1 MKDISPQ
8 EESTTSV
15 VRLTF
20 HFAYKDKIEASEEW
34 YAATDKLK
42 QEPNIGFVTKG
53 QSIDDEL
60 NIVLFI
66 SWDYAAKPS
75 ASFLSGNIDHIFSS
89 ISEFLAKRP
98 RLICNVCH
106 VDRGQCVNTFRTSRS
121 GFETMREIMIV
132 RGPVNTIEPIIKKIN
147 KDARGYIHALDIGM
161 DCYDIHISDQTF
173 WGIGLYRVSNENG
186 NEELCS
192 QGHTDCASFAIFFQW
207 FSPSRRAEFLDPNI
221 PDRAIPPVF
230 QEFYGS
236 NWWQQK
242 VMKPLEDVGA
252 TISSWTYHKGEIAR
266 DRKGILVISKFKNWL
281 DFGYMDDVSLAQFER
296 QLAEKEPL

>member
-8 EESTTSV
+8 AESTTSV

-20 HFAYKDKIEASEEW
+20 QFAYKDKIEASEEW

-60 NIVLFI
+60 DIVLFI

-75 ASFLSGNIDHIFSS
+75 ACFLSGNIDHIFSS
-89 ISEFLAKRP
+89 VSDFLAKRP

-106 VDRGQCVNTFRTSRS
+106 DDRGQCVNTFTTSRS
-121 GFETMREIMIV
+121 GFETMKEIMIV
-132 RGPVNTIEPIIKKIN
+132 RGPVKAMEPILKKIDE
-147 KDARGYIHALDIGM
+147 DAKHYMHALDIGM
-161 DCYDIHISDQTF
+161 DCYDIHISDQAF
-173 WGIGLYRVSNENG
+173 WGMSLYRVSNENG
-186 NEELCS
+186 NKELSS
-192 QGHTDCASFAIFFQW
+192 QEHADYASFALFSKW

-242 VMKPLEDVGA
+242 VMKPIEDMGA
-252 TISSWTYHKGEIAR
+252 TISSWTYHKGQIAR
-266 DRKGILVISKFKNWL
+266 DRK
-281 DFGYMDDVSLAQFER
+281 
-296 QLAEKEPL
+296 